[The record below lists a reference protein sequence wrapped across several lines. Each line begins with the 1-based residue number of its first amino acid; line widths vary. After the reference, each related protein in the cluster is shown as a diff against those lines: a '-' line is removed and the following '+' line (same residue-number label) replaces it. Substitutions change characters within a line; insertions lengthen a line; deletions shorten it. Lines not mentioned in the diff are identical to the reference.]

1 MCIRDRDRARLES
14 IAGSSVTFLGRAP
27 DAMVTE
33 KMATCRA
40 YIFPGSEDFGITPVE
55 AQACGKPVIAFRD
68 GGALETVIEGTT
80 GLFFD
85 NPDAESLL
93 AAIAKF
99 ETMNWSA
106 SEIRR
111 NAERFSVA
119 RFLEETRDCLDR
131 VALEAVADS
140 PTRREETLSRQ
151 ASNPL
156 LSQRLPESGS

>member
-1 MCIRDRDRARLES
+1 M
-14 IAGSSVTFLGRAP
+14 
-27 DAMVTE
+27 
-33 KMATCRA
+33 
-40 YIFPGSEDFGITPVE
+40 
-55 AQACGKPVIAFRD
+55 
-68 GGALETVIEGTT
+68 EGTT